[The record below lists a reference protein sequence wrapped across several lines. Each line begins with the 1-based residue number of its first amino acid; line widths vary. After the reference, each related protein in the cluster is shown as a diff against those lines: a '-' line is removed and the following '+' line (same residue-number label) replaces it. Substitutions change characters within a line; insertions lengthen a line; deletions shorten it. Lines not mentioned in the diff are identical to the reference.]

1 MQFTWLGIA
10 ILSTFGYHVVL
21 KLTPGTVNPLVSL
34 AVTYAAVTV
43 LFGFAAALVP
53 DTVPLRESLRQ
64 VNWTALALA
73 VTIIGLDVGFLLL
86 YRSGFAVSLGQ
97 IVTQSAAALLLIGV
111 GVAAFRE
118 RLTLSNLAGIVLCIA
133 GLWLISRR

>member
-1 MQFTWLGIA
+1 MQFTWLVIA
-10 ILSTFGYHVVL
+10 ILSTFGYHLVL
-21 KLTPGTVNPLVSL
+21 KLTPGTVNPLLSL

-43 LFGFAAALVP
+43 LFSLAAVLVP

-73 VTIIGLDVGFLLL
+73 GVIICLDVGFLLL
-86 YRSGFAVSLGQ
+86 YRSGFDLSLAQ
-97 IVTQSAAALLLIGV
+97 ITTQSAAALLLIGV
-111 GVAAFRE
+111 GVAVFRE
-118 RLTLSNLAGIVLCIA
+118 RLTLANLAGIVLCVA

>member
-1 MQFTWLGIA
+1 MQFTWLLIA
-10 ILSTFGYHVVL
+10 IVSTFGYHLVI

-34 AVTYAAVTV
+34 AVTYAVVTV
-43 LFGFAAALVP
+43 LFSVAAILVP
-53 DTVPLRESLRQ
+53 DGAPLRESLRQ

-73 VTIIGLDVGFLLL
+73 VTIIGLDLGFLLL
-86 YRSGFAVSLGQ
+86 YRSGFEVSLGQ

-111 GVAAFRE
+111 GVAVFRE
-118 RLTLSNLAGIVLCIA
+118 RLTATNVAGIALCIA

>member
-1 MQFTWLGIA
+1 MQFTWLLIA
-10 ILSTFGYHVVL
+10 IVSTFGYHLVI

-43 LFGFAAALVP
+43 LFSVAAILVP
-53 DTVPLRESLRQ
+53 DGAPLRESLRQ

-73 VTIIGLDVGFLLL
+73 GAIIGLDLGFLLL
-86 YRSGFAVSLGQ
+86 YRSGFDVSLGQ

-111 GVAAFRE
+111 GVAVFRE
-118 RLTLSNLAGIVLCIA
+118 RLTVTNVAGIALCIA

>member
-1 MQFTWLGIA
+1 MQFTWLLIA
-10 ILSTFGYHVVL
+10 IVSTFGYHLVI

-43 LFGFAAALVP
+43 LFSVAAILVP
-53 DTVPLRESLRQ
+53 DSAPLRESLRQ

-73 VTIIGLDVGFLLL
+73 VTIIGLDLGFLLL
-86 YRSGFAVSLGQ
+86 YRSGFEVSLGQ

-111 GVAAFRE
+111 GVAVFRE
-118 RLTLSNLAGIVLCIA
+118 RLTATNVAGIALCIA

>member
-1 MQFTWLGIA
+1 MQFTWLLIA
-10 ILSTFGYHVVL
+10 IVSTFGYHLVI

-34 AVTYAAVTV
+34 AVTYAVVTV
-43 LFGFAAALVP
+43 MFSLAARLLP
-53 DTVPLRESLRQ
+53 DGAPLRESLRQ

-73 VTIIGLDVGFLLL
+73 VTIIGLDLGFLLL
-86 YRSGFAVSLGQ
+86 YRSGFEVSLGQ

-111 GVAAFRE
+111 GVAVFRE
-118 RLTLSNLAGIVLCIA
+118 RLTVTNVAGIALCIA

>member
-1 MQFTWLGIA
+1 MQLTWLLIA
-10 ILSTFGYHVVL
+10 IVSTFGYHLVI

-43 LFGFAAALVP
+43 LFSVAAILVP
-53 DTVPLRESLRQ
+53 DGAPLRESVRQ

-73 VTIIGLDVGFLLL
+73 VTIIGLDLGFLLL
-86 YRSGFAVSLGQ
+86 YRSGFELSLGQ

-111 GVAAFRE
+111 GVAVFRE
-118 RLTLSNLAGIVLCIA
+118 RLTGTNVAGIVLCIA

>member
-1 MQFTWLGIA
+1 MQFTWLLIA
-10 ILSTFGYHVVL
+10 IVSTFGYHLVI

-43 LFGFAAALVP
+43 LFSVAAVLVP
-53 DTVPLRESLRQ
+53 DGAPLREAVRQ

-73 VTIIGLDVGFLLL
+73 VMIIGLDLGFLLL
-86 YRSGFAVSLGQ
+86 YRSGFDLSLGQ

-111 GVAAFRE
+111 GVAVFRE
-118 RLTLSNLAGIVLCIA
+118 RLTVTNVAGIALCIA

>member
-1 MQFTWLGIA
+1 MQFTWLVIA
-10 ILSTFGYHVVL
+10 VLATFGYHLVI

-43 LFGFAAALVP
+43 LFSVAAILVP
-53 DTVPLRESLRQ
+53 DGAPLRESLRQ

-73 VTIIGLDVGFLLL
+73 GAIIGLDLGFLLL
-86 YRSGFAVSLGQ
+86 YRSGFDVSLGQ

-111 GVAAFRE
+111 GVAVFRE
-118 RLTLSNLAGIVLCIA
+118 RLTVTNVAGIALCIA

>member
-1 MQFTWLGIA
+1 MQFTWLLIA
-10 ILSTFGYHVVL
+10 VVSTFGYHLVI

-43 LFGFAAALVP
+43 LFSVAAMLVP
-53 DTVPLRESLRQ
+53 DGAPLRESVRQ

-73 VTIIGLDVGFLLL
+73 VTIIGLDLGFLLL
-86 YRSGFAVSLGQ
+86 YRSGFDLSLGQ

-111 GVAAFRE
+111 GVAVFRE
-118 RLTLSNLAGIVLCIA
+118 RLTATNVAGIALCIA

>member
-1 MQFTWLGIA
+1 MQFTWLLIA
-10 ILSTFGYHVVL
+10 IVSTFGYHLVI

-43 LFGFAAALVP
+43 LFSVAAILVP
-53 DTVPLRESLRQ
+53 DGAPLRESVRQ

-73 VTIIGLDVGFLLL
+73 VTIIGLDLGFLLL
-86 YRSGFAVSLGQ
+86 YRSGFELSLGQ

-111 GVAAFRE
+111 GVAVFRE
-118 RLTLSNLAGIVLCIA
+118 RLTGTNVAGIVLCIA

>member
-1 MQFTWLGIA
+1 MQFTWLLIA
-10 ILSTFGYHVVL
+10 IVSTFGYHLVI

-43 LFGFAAALVP
+43 LFSVAAILAP
-53 DTVPLRESLRQ
+53 DSAPLRESLRQ

-73 VTIIGLDVGFLLL
+73 VTIIGLDLGFLLL
-86 YRSGFAVSLGQ
+86 YRSGFEVSLGQ

-111 GVAAFRE
+111 GVAVFRE
-118 RLTLSNLAGIVLCIA
+118 RLTATNVAGIALCIA

>member
-1 MQFTWLGIA
+1 MQFTWLIIA
-10 ILSTFGYHVVL
+10 IVSTFGYHLVI

-34 AVTYAAVTV
+34 AVTYAVVTV
-43 LFGFAAALVP
+43 MFSLAAILLP
-53 DTVPLRESLRQ
+53 DGAPLRESLRQ

-73 VTIIGLDVGFLLL
+73 VTIIGLDLGFLLL
-86 YRSGFAVSLGQ
+86 YRSGFEVSLGQ

-111 GVAAFRE
+111 GVAVFRE
-118 RLTLSNLAGIVLCIA
+118 RLTVTNVAGIALCIA

>member
-1 MQFTWLGIA
+1 MQFTWLLIA
-10 ILSTFGYHVVL
+10 IISTFGYHLVI

-43 LFGFAAALVP
+43 LFSAAAILVP
-53 DTVPLRESLRQ
+53 DGAPLRESLRQ

-73 VTIIGLDVGFLLL
+73 VTIIGLDLGFLLL
-86 YRSGFAVSLGQ
+86 YRSGFEVSLGQ

-111 GVAAFRE
+111 GVAVFRE
-118 RLTLSNLAGIVLCIA
+118 RLTATNVAGIALCIA

>member
-1 MQFTWLGIA
+1 MQFTWLLIA
-10 ILSTFGYHVVL
+10 IVSTFGYHLVI

-43 LFGFAAALVP
+43 LFSVAAILVP
-53 DTVPLRESLRQ
+53 DSAPLRESLRQ

-73 VTIIGLDVGFLLL
+73 VTIIGLDLGFLLL
-86 YRSGFAVSLGQ
+86 YRSGFEVSLGQ

-111 GVAAFRE
+111 GIAVFRE
-118 RLTLSNLAGIVLCIA
+118 RLTATNVAGIALCIA